1 MFENIA
7 VTAAFKN
14 AVSSAVS
21 SHKLSHALIF
31 EGSSEEIRSACAKE
45 TAKAILCKDKNKPC
59 GICSACRKCSS
70 DSHPDLHIL
79 DSKGAMIK
87 VDEIRNIKA
96 KAKVYPN
103 DGDKSVFIICESQ
116 NMNPQAQNALL
127 KIFEEPA
134 KHVSFILTCPSRS
147 SLLDTITSRATAYF
161 LGEEISE
168 ENSELS
174 EKAKE
179 TAKELLICLVTKNEL
194 KFLRRTAVFQKDK
207 PLFTAVLKNMQ
218 PLIRDALI
226 LSSGG
231 KTLISGEADVCNK
244 LRSTLTQKKLM
255 QILSEIQSLR
265 EYVDSSANHN
275 LAITRLSSIL
285 YSIK

>member
-1 MFENIA
+1 
-7 VTAAFKN
+7 
-14 AVSSAVS
+14 
-21 SHKLSHALIF
+21 
-31 EGSSEEIRSACAKE
+31 
-45 TAKAILCKDKNKPC
+45 
-59 GICSACRKCSS
+59 
-70 DSHPDLHIL
+70 
-79 DSKGAMIK
+79 MIK
-87 VDEIRNIKA
+87 VDAVRDLKQKA
-96 KAKVYPN
+96 LVYPN
-103 DGDKSVFIICESQ
+103 DGNKSVFIIDGAEL
-116 NMNPQAQNALL
+116 MNPQAQNALL

-168 ENSELS
+168 ENGELS

-179 TAKELLICLVTKNEL
+179 TAKELLVYLVTNNEL
-194 KFLRRTAVFQKDK
+194 EFLRKTAIFQKDK
-207 PLFTAVLKNMQ
+207 SLFSAVLKNMQ

-226 LSSGG
+226 ISSGG
-231 KTLISGEADVCNK
+231 KTLISGEADICNK

-255 QILSEIQSLR
+255 QMLSEIQALR
-265 EYVDSSANHN
+265 EYVDSAANHN

>member
-7 VTAAFKN
+7 VIPSFRN
-14 AVSSAVS
+14 AVSSAVAS
-21 SHKLSHALIF
+21 GKLSHALIF
-31 EGSSEEIRSACAKE
+31 EGSSDELRLACAKE
-45 TAKAILCKDKNKPC
+45 TAKTILCKSNNRPC
-59 GICSACRKCSS
+59 GTCSACHKCDSG
-70 DSHPDLHIL
+70 SHPDLHII

-87 VDEIRNIKA
+87 VDEIRNVKS

-116 NMNPQAQNALL
+116 NMNTQAQNALL

-134 KHVSFILTCPSRS
+134 KHVSFILTCSSKS
-147 SLLDTITSRATAYF
+147 SLLDTITSRATSYF
-161 LGEEISE
+161 LGEEISQ

-174 EKAKE
+174 EKAMAF
-179 TAKELLICLVTKNEL
+179 AKDLLLSLISENEL
-194 KFLRRTAVFQKDK
+194 SFLRKTATFQKDK
-207 PLFTAVLKNMQ
+207 QLFSAVLKSMQ
-218 PLIRDALI
+218 PIIRDALVI
-226 LSSGG
+226 SSAG
-231 KTLISGEADVCNK
+231 KTIISGETDIINR

-255 QILSEIQSLR
+255 QMLSEIQALR

-285 YSIK
+285 YTIK